1 MIPEYLSAYG
11 KPNHY
16 GLLPPKQGML
26 LCCVE
31 KAVRSA
37 LEFGY
42 SHPDDALW
50 RSLFTELMNWPDEE
64 EG

>member
-1 MIPEYLSAYG
+1 
-11 KPNHY
+11 
-16 GLLPPKQGML
+16 ML

-42 SHPDDALW
+42 SHPDDLMW
-50 RSLFTELMNWPDEE
+50 RSLFRELLQWPDESSSIN
-64 EG
+64 

>member
-1 MIPEYLSAYG
+1 M
-11 KPNHY
+11 
-16 GLLPPKQGML
+16 M

-42 SHPDDALW
+42 GHPDDLMW
-50 RSLFTELMNWPDEE
+50 RFLFTELQNWPIED
-64 EG
+64 